1 VTRPDLAASGC
12 VLELRPCHLLALTDA
27 LGWSILRCRS
37 SVKGRARVEIIVSRV
52 IPSAAGAPRPKDEGL
67 AF

>member
-1 VTRPDLAASGC
+1 VSRVTL
-12 VLELRPCHLLALTDA
+12 LELTDA

-37 SVKGRARVEIIVSRV
+37 TVKGRARVEIIVSRV
-52 IPSAAGAPRPKDEGL
+52 IPSAAGAPRPKEEGL